1 MANRAMLYLN
11 RSGDPNYEY
20 SERTDVLVAA
30 SYCIPVLW
38 CSVFAPEDIVW
49 CDARFDPNELEE
61 DIDYEMSFP
70 GRLTPLAKARERAK
84 AHRSYFFEFFPD
96 YLNALYDQ
104 WFRLLHDAEAPYLQI
119 DTQDIWAM
127 YESTLQFTAKLNTFV
142 RAFEH
147 RDLAALR
154 ELLHEVDIQLDLETK
169 QVQFDEKNIQYYLRG
184 YAWARAVAWKDY

>member
-20 SERTDVLVAA
+20 SEYSDVLVAA

-49 CDARFDPNELEE
+49 CHVRFDSDEREE
-61 DIDYEMSFP
+61 DIDYEMIFP
-70 GRLTPLAKARERAK
+70 GLLTSLPRVRERAI
-84 AHRSYFFEFFPD
+84 AHRSYFSQFFPD
-96 YLNALYDQ
+96 HLNELYDQ
-104 WFRLLHDAEAPYLQI
+104 WLQLLHEEDAPYLQV

-127 YESTLQFTAKLNTFV
+127 YGDTQQFATKLNTFV

-147 RDLAALR
+147 RDLADLR
-154 ELLHEVDIQLDLETK
+154 ELLREVNIQLDPVTK
-169 QVQFDEKNIQYYLRG
+169 QITFDENSVKYYLRG
-184 YAWARAVAWKDY
+184 YKWVRAVSWGDG